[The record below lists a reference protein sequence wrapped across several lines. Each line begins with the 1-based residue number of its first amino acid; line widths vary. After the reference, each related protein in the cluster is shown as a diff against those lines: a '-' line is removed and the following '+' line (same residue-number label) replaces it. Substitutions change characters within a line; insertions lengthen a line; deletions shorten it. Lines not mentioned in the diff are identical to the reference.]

1 MRTLASALSLHK
13 PASRLLGAA
22 AAILIVS
29 GVIHVVVLLAFGL
42 PWAGAVSLRKP
53 ITFGLSMGL
62 LLWTV
67 GWVIDQLPP
76 KPRSEQVL
84 GVTLAWSG
92 AIEVALITA
101 QSWRGVPSHFNYA
114 TVDGIVVFVLMGIA
128 VAVLSVGLLV
138 TTWWTF
144 RRPPAQPT
152 VRLAV
157 RAGML
162 VVLTGLGI
170 GQWIIELGNDFFER
184 VGAVPDKVLAGE
196 AGVPTFPH
204 AVAFHGIQLFIL
216 AAILT
221 GILGLTA
228 QDGQRVLRQTVGG
241 YSLLLLWSVVQ
252 TASGRAPSDVLWPGT
267 VLAVLGAGL
276 LAAGAARLFVRRRRS
291 GMSVRCVPIIR
302 PVRYTTGA
310 SEPGRKTGPAVPSVL

>member
-1 MRTLASALSLHK
+1 MRALSSALSLHK
-13 PASRLLGAA
+13 PATRQLRT
-22 AAILIVS
+22 AAIILIAS
-29 GVIHVVVLLAFGL
+29 GVIHFVVLLAFGL

-53 ITFGLSMGL
+53 ISFGLSMGL

-67 GWVIDQLPP
+67 GWVIDRLPY
-76 KPRSEQVL
+76 KPRSEKVL
-84 GVTLAWSG
+84 GTTLAVSG
-92 AIEVALITA
+92 VIEVALITVQA
-101 QSWRGVPSHFNYA
+101 WRGVPSHFNYS
-114 TVDGIVVFVLMGIA
+114 TVDGIVVFVLMGIS

-138 TTWWTF
+138 ATWWTF
-144 RRPPAQPT
+144 RRPIAQPM

-170 GQWIIELGNDFFER
+170 GQWTIELGNDFFER

-221 GILGLTA
+221 GIVGLGA
-228 QDGQRVLRQTVGG
+228 KDAQRVVRQTVAG

-252 TASGRAPSDVLWPGT
+252 TAAGRAPSDVLWPGT
-267 VLAVLGAGL
+267 VLAVIGAGL
-276 LAAGAARLFVRRRRS
+276 LACAAVQLFVGWRRPETTVRS
-291 GMSVRCVPIIR
+291 EPAKE
-302 PVRYTTGA
+302 PVRYPTGTLPSVTA
-310 SEPGRKTGPAVPSVL
+310 IETAVPSAL